1 MGGGKQAAG
10 SVAAA
15 TIYTAGRVT
24 TNALAWAESLVA
36 VGIQVAAMKWML
48 DKQKKSYDEI
58 STKQIRFLEDAVD
71 QFMLMVNNELIPAIP
86 DAFPDVPKAAEYVP
100 VNVDDLTYQSF
111 MTDLNATRP
120 GYMMIEALNTS
131 VRNNYRARLF
141 LLSPTILDAL
151 AKEAAQVHQ
160 LLDGCLDNSDIM
172 EVFCDVNDNALATGR
187 IGNMAGMTAA
197 ALGATKLRMQAAGRE
212 ALHRHLQG
220 LNANVS
226 PLTAEARLTEYFV
239 KPENKVGFAI
249 QQGQLIQNS
258 LQNLFNTMAQ
268 KPPARRAI
276 ITAKMQ
282 AAMAKLQLEANRG
295 NLVNHYV
302 PNYAGLFGPAM
313 QSFMAQFQQPTK
325 VDKAAEWAHP
335 AGPEQAPVGDI

>member
-15 TIYTAGRVT
+15 TIYTLGRTT

-36 VGIQVAAMKWML
+36 IGIQVAAMKWML
-48 DKQKKSYDEI
+48 DKQKRSYDEI
-58 STKQIRFLEDAVD
+58 SNKQIKYLEDAVD
-71 QFMLMVNNELIPAIP
+71 HFMLMVNTELIPAIP
-86 DAFPDVPKAAEYVP
+86 GAFPEVPQAAEYVP
-100 VNVDDLTYQSF
+100 VNVDDITFQTF
-111 MTDLNATRP
+111 TADLNATRQ
-120 GYMMIEALNTS
+120 GALMIDALNTT

-141 LLSPTILDAL
+141 LLSPTILGAL
-151 AKEAAQVHQ
+151 AREADQINS
-160 LLDGCLDNSDIM
+160 LLDGCADNSDIM
-172 EVFCDVNDNALATGR
+172 EIFTDVNDNALATGR

-197 ALGATKLRMQAAGRE
+197 ALGATRMRLQAAGRE

-220 LNANVS
+220 LNVNVS
-226 PLTAEARLTEYFV
+226 PISAEARLSEYFS

-258 LQNLFNTMAQ
+258 MQNLFNTMAQ
-268 KPPARRAI
+268 KPPARKAV

-302 PNYAGLFGPAM
+302 PNYAGIFGPAM
-313 QSFMAQFQQPTK
+313 QSFMSNFQQHTQ
-325 VDKAAEWAHP
+325 VDRAAEWAHP
-335 AGPEQAPVGDI
+335 AGPDATPLADI

>member
-15 TIYTAGRVT
+15 TIYTAGRVA
-24 TNALAWAESLVA
+24 TNSLAWAESLVA
-36 VGIQVAAMKWML
+36 IGIQVAAMKWML

-58 STKQIRFLEDAVD
+58 SRKQVNYLEDAVD

-86 DAFPDVPKAAEYVP
+86 DAMPDVPRAAEYVP
-100 VNVDDLTYQSF
+100 VDVDALTFQTF
-111 MTDLNATRP
+111 MSDLNSTRQ
-120 GYMMIEALNTS
+120 GQLMIDALNTS

-141 LLSPTILDAL
+141 LLSPTIIGAL
-151 AKEAAQVHQ
+151 AKEADQINS
-160 LLDGCLDNSDIM
+160 LLDGCAHNSDIM
-172 EVFCDVNDNALATGR
+172 EVFTDVNDNALATGR

-197 ALGATKLRMQAAGRE
+197 ALGATHLRLQAAGRE
-212 ALHRHLQG
+212 ALHRHLQS

-226 PLTAEARLTEYFV
+226 PIQAEARLSEYFV
-239 KPENKVGFAI
+239 KPENKIGFAL

-258 LQNLFNTMAQ
+258 MQNLFNTMAQ
-268 KPPARRAI
+268 KPPARKAI

-302 PNYAGLFGPAM
+302 PNYAGVFGPAI
-313 QSFMAQFQQPTK
+313 QSFMSQFQSHTP

>member
-15 TIYTAGRVT
+15 TIYTAGRVA
-24 TNALAWAESLVA
+24 TNAVAWAESLIA

-48 DKQKKSYDEI
+48 NKQKKSYDEI
-58 STKQIRFLEDAVD
+58 STKQIRYLEDAVD

-86 DAFPDVPKAAEYVP
+86 GAYPEVPKAAEYVP
-100 VNVDDLTYQSF
+100 VDVDSMTFQTF
-111 MTDLNATRP
+111 MSDLNSTRQ
-120 GYMMIEALNTS
+120 GHTMIEALNNS
-131 VRNNYRARLF
+131 IRNNYRARLF

-151 AKEAAQVHQ
+151 TKEAAQIHS
-160 LLDGCLDNSDIM
+160 LLDGCAPNSDIM
-172 EVFCDVNDNALATGR
+172 EVFTDVNDNALATGR

-197 ALGATKLRMQAAGRE
+197 ALGITKLRLQAAGRD

-226 PLTAEARLTEYFV
+226 PISAEARLAEYFV
-239 KPENKVGFAI
+239 KPENKIGFAL

-258 LQNLFNTMAQ
+258 MQNLFNTMAQ
-268 KPPARRAI
+268 KPPARKAI

-302 PNYAGLFGPAM
+302 PNYAGLFGPAI
-313 QSFMAQFQQPTK
+313 QSFMSQFQTPTQ